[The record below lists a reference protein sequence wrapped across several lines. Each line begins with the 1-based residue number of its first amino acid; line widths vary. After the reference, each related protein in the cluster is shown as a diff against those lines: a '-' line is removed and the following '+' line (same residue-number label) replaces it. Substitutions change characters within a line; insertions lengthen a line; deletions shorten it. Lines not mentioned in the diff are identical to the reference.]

1 MRIPALFLA
10 ICSLLLPAFASA
22 GGVGLGM
29 TRLVYH
35 AGDKQASLDIRNTH
49 TTSPFLIQTWLD
61 NAAGI
66 KTQDF
71 VVVPPL
77 SVLRPNNE
85 NTLRII
91 FTGKG
96 LPTDRETLYW
106 MTVKAIPQSG
116 TQGNNTLQLAA
127 ASRIKVFYR
136 PAGLAE
142 KMSEAHKKITG
153 SLSRGQLTLNNPTP
167 YYLTL
172 VTLRVDGKEMKPLM
186 LPPKVSSVVPGSFN
200 GAKNFSYQTINDYG
214 AWTTLVSKKLD

>member
-10 ICSLLLPAFASA
+10 ICSLLLPVVASA
-22 GGVGLGM
+22 GGVGLGT

-61 NAAGI
+61 NSAGT

-85 NTLRII
+85 NTLRVI

-96 LPTDRETLYW
+96 LPADRETLYW
-106 MTVKAIPQSG
+106 MTVKAIPQSES
-116 TQGNNTLQLAA
+116 QGNNTLQLAA

-136 PAGLAE
+136 PAGLTE
-142 KMSEAHKKITG
+142 KVTEAHKKITG
-153 SLSRGQLTLNNPTP
+153 SLNKGQLTLKNPTP

-172 VTLRVDGKEMKPLM
+172 ITLRVDGKEIKPLM
-186 LPPKVSSVVPGSFN
+186 LPPKGSAVVPGTFN

-214 AWTTLVSKKLD
+214 AWTTLLSKKLD